1 MFEQGTPGPSANS
14 NMIER
19 LTNLSSKGAEPQR
32 PIEGLRR
39 HLRIDP
45 KRSDLVLHAA
55 MRDVRF
61 GSKCEILIWS
71 RCFPL
76 YTGKRT
82 QVRHHA
88 MTVSCQLRTHAPQ

>member
-61 GSKCEILIWS
+61 GSFADLGS
-71 RCFPL
+71 RSSGIRTPL
-76 YTGKRT
+76 NSG
-82 QVRHHA
+82 HG
-88 MTVSCQLRTHAPQ
+88 LD